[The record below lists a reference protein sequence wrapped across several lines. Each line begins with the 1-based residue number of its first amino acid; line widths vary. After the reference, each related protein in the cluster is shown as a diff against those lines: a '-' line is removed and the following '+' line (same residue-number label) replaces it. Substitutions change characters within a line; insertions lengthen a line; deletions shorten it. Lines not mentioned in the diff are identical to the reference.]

1 MPLRWFFQTDKLM
14 IDKWFSI
21 QPFIIALSCI
31 LIGCASTDDNY
42 GNPDDP
48 AMIGGNDC
56 VSEKLIRSYEILDD
70 RNLIIE
76 VAGRGNYLVG
86 LRTSARGLD
95 EYRPIGFLGMAGVC
109 KGSQLVF
116 YGSSGRQEMVRLS
129 SIRKITLGEL
139 DALLVH
145 YGKKVSDCDQTTKAE
160 EEDYGAEI
168 EEMD

>member
-1 MPLRWFFQTDKLM
+1 M
-14 IDKWFSI
+14 IDKWSSI
-21 QPFIIALSCI
+21 QPFVIAFPCFL
-31 LIGCASTDDNY
+31 LGCASTDDNY
-42 GNPDDP
+42 GSADDP
-48 AMIGGNDC
+48 AIIRSNDC
-56 VSEKLIRSYEILDD
+56 VSEKMIRSYEILDD

-129 SIRKITLGEL
+129 SIRKITPEEL
-139 DALLVH
+139 DVLLIH
-145 YGKKVSDCDQTTKAE
+145 YGKKAPDYNQSMKAE

-168 EEMD
+168 EELD